1 MTGGNIEPDDSLL
14 LSDDE
19 IDRFVADNPE
29 LCQQVSVQLDAF
41 HRQMELLLQ
50 ESETE
55 GQSQGSE

>member
-1 MTGGNIEPDDSLL
+1 M
-14 LSDDE
+14 
-19 IDRFVADNPE
+19 
-29 LCQQVSVQLDAF
+29 QLDAF